1 MLIKPP
7 IDEPNRAFAL
17 TSLFNNE
24 FLNDFFKK
32 NKLTNAIKTAHQ
44 RKINACTT
52 VPQFQHVNNTAQVID
67 VITNHN
73 IAIEQEQL
81 LANYVQNIS
90 AELVDI
96 DYLTLAVDLT
106 EKDICSF
113 LSKEDG
119 IFKVKTKN
127 RNSHLTVTSL
137 AAKNKNKGFKEG
149 DTKPFFT
156 RCFELKVDGDAYKY
170 VNIYFADK
178 SHPRNLGRPLPH
190 NLEIEF
196 IPSRFAPGMID
207 LVFSHL
213 KSVLKANRY
222 PQLMNNSRVL
232 RVDLGM
238 NMFGVSQLFCF
249 IDTINKKVSAGS
261 CYPEDQNCLAMTTNL
276 GSEDNSRA
284 SVYDKLAKELT
295 KQFEEVVVG
304 LQENINDLLE
314 EIGGYDKAFSELLPI
329 ARYEFKHEDEFYLTE
344 DNKSGNGKKVT
355 LRLHQLALLKP
366 EFGNTIFVK
375 PSALQHVSPRTLK
388 KLVRDKSVDEMKK
401 LRELFNAEDAYLKLD
416 EEKVLA
422 AFLPHLTQLQSS
434 ILTPQ
439 KVGFISNFNYTQ
451 VVNEARDS
459 LVPFQEILH
468 ERCSDQDEIITSDVQ
483 NIYVEGTPGSGK
495 TTTMIKRVC
504 YLIEQKKAEPEE
516 ICVLAFT
523 KKAANHFKKQL
534 LKKCPDA
541 ERVSVSTFSRWC
553 NQTVTKF
560 NFLTV
565 LSADDSEALINR
577 FINRVGNQEICS
589 SASLRKKVVRV
600 INHSTNFVKPH
611 IPTSIKKLAPE
622 LVDYEKSVCRVFR
635 LYRKHKEDRRLQDFN
650 DILLNMKTMLDDTG
664 NAKFLAQ
671 QLKYI
676 FVDEAQDSSEVQW
689 EILKSLSRQKANIFC
704 VGDPAQSIYG
714 FRGAKV
720 AALENFTMMFH
731 NAKKFA
737 LRKCYRSNHG
747 IVNFCNAIRQGISG
761 TLTLAISQDK
771 SQYLPRLKP
780 FADFTQAKAELL
792 RDLKKIKELN
802 SNPSVLVLSNYKKI
816 ITELKEA
823 ADEISSGMAIIFT
836 NTHQGKGLEADITL
850 IFDTSLGNGKL
861 STRKQEMCN
870 LYVACSRA
878 KRSLKVF
885 YNPNRLP
892 YYDTSKGQS
901 KKASVINIL
910 HDIHHSLY
918 K

>member
-1 MLIKPP
+1 MRIRPP
-7 IDEPNRAFAL
+7 IDEPNSAFAR
-17 TSLFNNE
+17 TSLFHNE

-32 NKLTNAIKTAHQ
+32 NELTNAIKTAHQ

-67 VITNHN
+67 VITDHD
-73 IAIEQEQL
+73 IATEQEQL
-81 LANYVQNIS
+81 IANYVQNIS

-106 EKDICSF
+106 EKDICSL

-119 IFKVKTKN
+119 ILRVKTKT

-137 AAKNKNKGFKEG
+137 AAKNKNKGFKKA

-156 RCFELKVDGDAYKY
+156 KCFELKVDGDAYKY

-178 SHPRNLGRPLPH
+178 SHPRNSGRTLPH

-196 IPSRFAPGMID
+196 IPSRFAPWMID

-213 KSVLKANRY
+213 KSVLKTNRY

-261 CYPEDQNCLAMTTNL
+261 CYPEDQNCLTMTTNL

-295 KQFEEVVVG
+295 KQFEEIVVG

-314 EIGGYDKAFSELLPI
+314 EICGYNKAYSKLLPV
-329 ARYEFKHEDEFYLTE
+329 ARYEFKHEDEFYLTG
-344 DNKSGNGKKVT
+344 DKKSGIGKKVT
-355 LRLHQLALLKP
+355 LHLDQLAQLKP

-375 PSALQHVSPRTLK
+375 PSALQHVSPRILK

-401 LRELFNAEDAYLKLD
+401 LRELFSAEDAYLKFD

-434 ILTPQ
+434 ILAPQ
-439 KVGFISNFNYTQ
+439 KVGFTSNFNYTQ
-451 VVNEARDS
+451 AVNEARDS
-459 LVPFQEILH
+459 LLPFQEILH
-468 ERCSDQDEIITSDVQ
+468 ERCSDQNEIITSDVQ

-495 TTTMIKRVC
+495 TTTMIKRIS
-504 YLIEQKKAEPEE
+504 YLIEQKGVSPEQ

-523 KKAANHFKKQL
+523 NKAANHFKKQL
-534 LKKCPDA
+534 LKKCPGA
-541 ERVSVSTFSRWC
+541 IRVTVSTFSRWC
-553 NQTVTKF
+553 NQTMKKF
-560 NFLTV
+560 SDLTI
-565 LSADDSEALINR
+565 LNANDAETLINR
-577 FINRVGNQEICS
+577 FIDSVGNQEICGS
-589 SASLRKKVVRV
+589 VSLRKKVVSV
-600 INHSTNFVKPH
+600 INHSTNFAKPH
-611 IPTSIKKLAPE
+611 VPTSIKKLAPE
-622 LVDYEKSVCRVFR
+622 LLEYEESVCRVFLR
-635 LYRKHKEDRRLQDFN
+635 YSKHKKRMRLQDFN
-650 DILLNMKTMLDDTG
+650 DILLIMKTNLE
-664 NAKFLAQ
+664 NVEFAKTLAQ
-671 QLKYI
+671 QQKYI
-676 FVDEAQDSSEVQW
+676 FLDEAQDSSEVQW
-689 EILKSLSRQKANIFC
+689 EILKALSQQKANIFC
-704 VGDPAQSIYG
+704 VGDPAQSIFG

-720 AALENFTMMFH
+720 AVLEKFTMMFH

-737 LRKCYRSNHG
+737 LRKCYRSNNG

-761 TLTLAISQDK
+761 TLSLAISQDK
-771 SQYLPRLKP
+771 SQYLPVLKP
-780 FADFTQAKAELL
+780 VSDFTQAKAELL
-792 RDLKKIKELN
+792 QDLKKIKAL
-802 SNPSVLVLSNYKKI
+802 STKKSVLVLSNYKKLI
-816 ITELKEA
+816 DELKEA
-823 ADEISSGMAIIFT
+823 AKEIIEGMDIIFT
-836 NTHQGKGLEADITL
+836 NTHKGKGLEANITL
-850 IFDTSLGNGKL
+850 VFDTSLGKGKL
-861 STRKQEMCN
+861 SARKQEMCN

-878 KRSLKVF
+878 KDRLKVF
-885 YNPNRLP
+885 YNPSCLP

-901 KKASVINIL
+901 KKASTTNIL